1 MSRYKSPTE
10 RFLEAA
16 GRTGDIM
23 LRYAYQKQM
32 IMDSLLSDAELDR
45 IADRVIERMS
55 ITADAS
61 DIIEALD
68 DIERRLNN
76 LGG

>member
-45 IADRVIERMS
+45 IADRVNERMS